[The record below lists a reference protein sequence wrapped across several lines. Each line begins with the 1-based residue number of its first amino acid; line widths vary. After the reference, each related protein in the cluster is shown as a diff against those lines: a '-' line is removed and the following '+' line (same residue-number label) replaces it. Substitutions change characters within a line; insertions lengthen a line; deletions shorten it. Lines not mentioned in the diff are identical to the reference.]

1 MTDTRTSIFPETNRS
16 YKSRLFEMIYSEKSE
31 LLELYNAIHGTHYDN
46 PEQLEINTLKN
57 AIYMSMHNDVSFIID
72 SQLQLYEHQ
81 STVNPNLPLRSL
93 MYIAD
98 LYSVLTKD
106 ENLYGE
112 KQIYL
117 PTPEFITF
125 YNGTDSLPDS
135 EVIKLSDAYTVDN
148 GEPSLELKMTVLN
161 INPGSNQE
169 LKKKCKT
176 LDDYAVYTN
185 LVRRYAKDM
194 PLREA
199 VERAISECIE
209 NDILAKFLTKNKAEA
224 IKVSIYE
231 YDEEK
236 HMRQEREAS
245 WEEGWEEGRLSGI
258 KEGEE
263 RGKLSGRRELLK
275 ELIQKKLLKKM
286 SVSEIAEELEEDEK
300 LISELIQELE

>member
-1 MTDTRTSIFPETNRS
+1 MADTRTSIFPETNRS

-236 HMRQEREAS
+236 HMRQEREYS
-245 WEEGWEEGRLSGI
+245 REKGREDVNKLI
-258 KEGEE
+258 I
-263 RGKLSGRRELLK
+263 KLSELGRTDDIIKAASDSEY
-275 ELIQKKLLKKM
+275 QKKLF
-286 SVSEIAEELEEDEK
+286 EEFDL
-300 LISELIQELE
+300 

>member
-135 EVIKLSDAYTVDN
+135 AVIKLSDAYTVDN

-236 HMRQEREAS
+236 HMRQEREYS
-245 WEEGWEEGRLSGI
+245 REKGREDVNKLI
-258 KEGEE
+258 I
-263 RGKLSGRRELLK
+263 KLSELGRTDDIIKAASDSEY
-275 ELIQKKLLKKM
+275 QKKLF
-286 SVSEIAEELEEDEK
+286 EEFDL
-300 LISELIQELE
+300 

>member
-117 PTPEFITF
+117 PTPKFITF

-135 EVIKLSDAYTVDN
+135 AVIKLSDAYTVDN

-236 HMRQEREAS
+236 HMRQEREYS
-245 WEEGWEEGRLSGI
+245 REKGREDVNKLI
-258 KEGEE
+258 I
-263 RGKLSGRRELLK
+263 KLSELGRTDDIIKAASDSEY
-275 ELIQKKLLKKM
+275 QKKLF
-286 SVSEIAEELEEDEK
+286 EEFDL
-300 LISELIQELE
+300 

>member
-98 LYSVLTKD
+98 LYSVLMKD

-236 HMRQEREAS
+236 HMRQEREYS
-245 WEEGWEEGRLSGI
+245 REKGREDVNKLI
-258 KEGEE
+258 I
-263 RGKLSGRRELLK
+263 KLSELGRTDDIIKAASDSEY
-275 ELIQKKLLKKM
+275 QKKLF
-286 SVSEIAEELEEDEK
+286 EEFDL
-300 LISELIQELE
+300 

>member
-98 LYSVLTKD
+98 LYSVLTKN

-236 HMRQEREAS
+236 HMRQEREYS
-245 WEEGWEEGRLSGI
+245 REKGREDVNKLI
-258 KEGEE
+258 I
-263 RGKLSGRRELLK
+263 KLSELGRTDDIIKAASDSEY
-275 ELIQKKLLKKM
+275 QKKLF
-286 SVSEIAEELEEDEK
+286 EEFDL
-300 LISELIQELE
+300 

>member
-1 MTDTRTSIFPETNRS
+1 
-16 YKSRLFEMIYSEKSE
+16 MIYSEKSE

-135 EVIKLSDAYTVDN
+135 AVIKLSDAYTVDN

-236 HMRQEREAS
+236 HMRQEREYS
-245 WEEGWEEGRLSGI
+245 REKGREDVNKLI
-258 KEGEE
+258 I
-263 RGKLSGRRELLK
+263 KLSELGRTDDIIKAASDSEY
-275 ELIQKKLLKKM
+275 QKKLF
-286 SVSEIAEELEEDEK
+286 EEFDL
-300 LISELIQELE
+300 

>member
-125 YNGTDSLPDS
+125 YNGTDNLPDS

-236 HMRQEREAS
+236 HMRQEREYS
-245 WEEGWEEGRLSGI
+245 REKGREDVNKLI
-258 KEGEE
+258 I
-263 RGKLSGRRELLK
+263 KLSELGRTDDIIKAASDSEY
-275 ELIQKKLLKKM
+275 QKKLF
-286 SVSEIAEELEEDEK
+286 EEFDL
-300 LISELIQELE
+300 

>member
-81 STVNPNLPLRSL
+81 STVNPNLPLRAL

-125 YNGTDSLPDS
+125 YNGTDNLPDS
-135 EVIKLSDAYTVDN
+135 KVIKLSDAYTVDN

-209 NDILAKFLTKNKAEA
+209 NDILAKFLTQNKAEA

-236 HMRQEREAS
+236 HMRQEREYS
-245 WEEGWEEGRLSGI
+245 REKGREDVNKLI
-258 KEGEE
+258 I
-263 RGKLSGRRELLK
+263 KLSELGRTDDIIKAASDSEY
-275 ELIQKKLLKKM
+275 QKKLF
-286 SVSEIAEELEEDEK
+286 EEFDL
-300 LISELIQELE
+300 

>member
-236 HMRQEREAS
+236 HMRQEREYS
-245 WEEGWEEGRLSGI
+245 REKGREDVNKLI
-258 KEGEE
+258 I
-263 RGKLSGRRELLK
+263 KLSELGRTDDIIKAASDSEY
-275 ELIQKKLLKKM
+275 QKKLF
-286 SVSEIAEELEEDEK
+286 EEFDL
-300 LISELIQELE
+300 

>member
-1 MTDTRTSIFPETNRS
+1 MTDTRISAFPEANRS
-16 YKSRLFEMIYSEKSE
+16 YKSRLFEMIYSEKEE
-31 LLELYNAIHGTHYDN
+31 LLELYNAIHETHYDN

-57 AIYMSMHNDVSFIID
+57 AIYMSIHNDVSFIID

-81 STVNPNLPLRSL
+81 STVNPNIPLRAL
-93 MYIAD
+93 MYITD

-112 KQIYL
+112 KRIEL

-125 YNGTDSLPDS
+125 YNGIDTVPDS

-148 GEPSLELKMTVLN
+148 GAPSLELKMTVLN
-161 INPGSNQE
+161 INPGNNQE

-176 LDDYAVYTN
+176 LNDYAIYTS
-185 LVRRYAKDM
+185 LVREYAKNI

-209 NDILAKFLTKNKAEA
+209 KDILAKFLTKNKAEA

-236 HMRQEREAS
+236 HMRQEREYNMKKG
-245 WEEGWEEGRLSGI
+245 EIKGI
-258 KEGEE
+258 EKSNALIL
-263 RGKLSGRRELLK
+263 KLSELGRTDDIIKAAAHPEY
-275 ELIQKKLLKKM
+275 Q
-286 SVSEIAEELEEDEK
+286 
-300 LISELIQELE
+300 QELFDEFGL

>member
-125 YNGTDSLPDS
+125 YNGTENLPDS

-236 HMRQEREAS
+236 HMRQEREYS
-245 WEEGWEEGRLSGI
+245 REKGREDVNKLI
-258 KEGEE
+258 I
-263 RGKLSGRRELLK
+263 KLSELGRTDDIIKAASDSEY
-275 ELIQKKLLKKM
+275 QKKLF
-286 SVSEIAEELEEDEK
+286 EEFDL
-300 LISELIQELE
+300 

>member
-16 YKSRLFEMIYSEKSE
+16 YKLRLFEMIYSEKSE

-236 HMRQEREAS
+236 HMRQEREYS
-245 WEEGWEEGRLSGI
+245 REKGREDVNKLI
-258 KEGEE
+258 I
-263 RGKLSGRRELLK
+263 KLSELGRTDDIIKAASDSEY
-275 ELIQKKLLKKM
+275 QKKLF
-286 SVSEIAEELEEDEK
+286 EEFDL
-300 LISELIQELE
+300 

>member
-1 MTDTRTSIFPETNRS
+1 
-16 YKSRLFEMIYSEKSE
+16 MIYSEKSE

-236 HMRQEREAS
+236 HMRMEREQNLA
-245 WEEGWEEGRLSGI
+245 EGFEKGEKLGLQRGEKIGLQKGEKLGLQKGEKI
-258 KEGEE
+258 GKKLGEE
-263 RGKLSGRRELLK
+263 QMGSLAECLVKAGRSGEISKAVSDENYRQKLY
-275 ELIQKKLLKKM
+275 
-286 SVSEIAEELEEDEK
+286 EEFHI
-300 LISELIQELE
+300 ISE